1 MEVKENFS
9 SKSLPRYLCLVAHFR
24 HQGGLWYVCRNLFL
38 LPRRQESLADS
49 THPPYSCKSQKKA
62 LVLCLRTLFVTWLRR
77 QGCWFEENLCVTFL
91 HGESLQS
98 EGQLWGPSCPC
109 WALDV
114 WHGIPAAGPGWR
126 CKIVD
131 HRLHISHFWWICPH
145 SNICK

>member
-62 LVLCLRTLFVTWLRR
+62 LVLCLRTLFVTWLSYRCSWFDPCEISISLFG
-77 QGCWFEENLCVTFL
+77 QGHLTCSAFLIWDTTSNSKKVHTYIQTIIRWEKGKKGNKLKCV
-91 HGESLQS
+91 
-98 EGQLWGPSCPC
+98 
-109 WALDV
+109 
-114 WHGIPAAGPGWR
+114 
-126 CKIVD
+126 
-131 HRLHISHFWWICPH
+131 
-145 SNICK
+145 